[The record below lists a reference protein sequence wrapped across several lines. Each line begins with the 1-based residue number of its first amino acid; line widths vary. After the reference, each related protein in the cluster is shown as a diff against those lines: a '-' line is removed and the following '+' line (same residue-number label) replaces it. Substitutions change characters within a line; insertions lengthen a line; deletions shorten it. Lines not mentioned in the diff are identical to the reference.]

1 MISFVNKSF
10 KPKMKIKLSIKPIT
24 FFLFISLRPG
34 MFKV

>member
-24 FFLFISLRPG
+24 FFYLFP
-34 MFKV
+34 